1 MFPATSV
8 PQSLVDHVQHLGPFT
23 VAYELQGRPR
33 TGLPSHPTSGRDFR
47 TRITS
52 VLAKLMADC
61 RIGHLLVAGPEQV
74 LLEAL
79 ADTASP
85 PPPVTIWLDAGCT
98 NDVASG
104 VSGNIPR
111 GLDASVVMAPELPT
125 PRGSCPALLTL
136 GLHVSGLSYVAP
148 VVRPLLSYF
157 DSRVRGEVVL
167 IDPTDGDPA
176 AVPVGWPAIWTHKY
190 FTHVYSSAPT
200 DLESGRRAS

>member
-8 PQSLVDHVQHLGPFT
+8 PQSLVDHVKHLGPFT
-23 VAYELQGRPR
+23 VAYELQGRPQ
-33 TGLPSHPTSGRDFR
+33 TGLPSHPATGRDFR
-47 TRITS
+47 TRIRNALTK
-52 VLAKLMADC
+52 LAAEC

-79 ADTASP
+79 ADTATRP
-85 PPPVTIWLDAGCT
+85 PLTIWLDAGCT
-98 NDVASG
+98 TDIAAS

-111 GLDASVVMAPELPT
+111 GLDANAVMAPELPV

-148 VVRPLLSYF
+148 AVRPLLGYF
-157 DSRVRGEVVL
+157 DSRVLGEVVL

-176 AVPVGWPAIWTHKY
+176 AVPADWPGIWTRKY
-190 FTHVYSSAPT
+190 FTHVYSSAST
-200 DLESGRRAS
+200 DPRSGRRAS

>member
-23 VAYELQGRPR
+23 VAYELQGRPQ
-33 TGLPSHPTSGRDFR
+33 TGLPSHPAVGRDFR
-47 TRITS
+47 TRIRS
-52 VLAKLMADC
+52 ALAELTADC

-79 ADTASP
+79 TDTATAP
-85 PPPVTIWLDAGCT
+85 PLTIWLDAGCT
-98 NDVASG
+98 TDVAAS
-104 VSGNIPR
+104 VSSNIPR
-111 GLDASVVMAPELPT
+111 GLDANVMMAPELPT

-148 VVRPLLSYF
+148 AVRPLLSYF
-157 DSRVRGEVVL
+157 DGRVRGEVVL
-167 IDPTDGDPA
+167 IDPTDGDPT
-176 AVPVGWPAIWTHKY
+176 AVPAEWPAIWTQKY

-200 DLESGRRAS
+200 DTQSGRQAS

>member
-23 VAYELQGRPR
+23 VAYELQGRPQA
-33 TGLPSHPTSGRDFR
+33 GLPSHPATGRDYR
-47 TRITS
+47 TRIRGA
-52 VLAKLMADC
+52 LAKLTADC

-79 ADTASP
+79 ADTAAP
-85 PPPVTIWLDAGCT
+85 PPPVTIWLDAGCAT
-98 NDVASG
+98 EVTAS
-104 VSGNIPR
+104 VSSNIPR
-111 GLDASVVMAPELPT
+111 GLDANAVMAPELPT

-148 VVRPLLSYF
+148 AVRPLLSYF
-157 DSRVRGEVVL
+157 DSRVLGEVVL
-167 IDPTDGDPA
+167 IDPTDGDPT
-176 AVPVGWPAIWTHKY
+176 AVPAGWPAIWTQKY

-200 DLESGRRAS
+200 DTQSGRRAS